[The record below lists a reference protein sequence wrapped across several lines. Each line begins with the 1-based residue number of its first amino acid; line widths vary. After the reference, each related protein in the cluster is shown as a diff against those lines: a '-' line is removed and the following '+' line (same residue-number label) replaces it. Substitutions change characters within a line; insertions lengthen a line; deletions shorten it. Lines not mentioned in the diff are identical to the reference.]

1 LKLLDLAKIL
11 LEKIIFYPMTAA
23 FKNKH
28 FFVIRKQ
35 YSRKTQSGLTLVEVV
50 VSMLVSSLFL
60 GTALQ
65 AYVAATAMR
74 TQGAG
79 QKGAIA
85 IAQNDMELIRDKAQN
100 LDTSSPQVIY
110 CASNGQGYGYRLM
123 DAVKN
128 QIAEDSE
135 LLRNAQVQSIPA
147 ASGQDAQ
154 EILIVEKPEANGD
167 PAEYRLTRTISV
179 PSNSQILSKDA
190 VKIAYVIKDIRPKSN
205 LNTGALGGGNPGN
218 GQGNGNGA
226 PNDVVVGEFDTAV
239 IPAAAFSCP

>member
-1 LKLLDLAKIL
+1 LDLAKIL

-60 GTALQ
+60 GTSLQ

-85 IAQNDMELIRDKAQN
+85 IAQNDIEIIRDKAQN
-100 LDTSSPQVIY
+100 LDSASPQVVY
-110 CASNGQGYGYRLM
+110 CASSGQGYGYRLM
-123 DAVKN
+123 DVAKN
-128 QIAEDSE
+128 QIAEDSR
-135 LLRNAQVQSIPA
+135 LFGNSRRQSISA
-147 ASGQDAQ
+147 GSGQNAQ
-154 EILIVEKPEANGD
+154 EILVVEKPEANGD

-179 PSNSQILSKDA
+179 PSNSQTLSKDA
-190 VKIAYVIKDIRPKSN
+190 IKIAYVIEDIRPRSSI
-205 LNTGALGGGNPGN
+205 NTGLGGGNPG
-218 GQGNGNGA
+218 GQGNGNA
-226 PNDVVVGEFDTAV
+226 TQNDVVVGKFDTAV